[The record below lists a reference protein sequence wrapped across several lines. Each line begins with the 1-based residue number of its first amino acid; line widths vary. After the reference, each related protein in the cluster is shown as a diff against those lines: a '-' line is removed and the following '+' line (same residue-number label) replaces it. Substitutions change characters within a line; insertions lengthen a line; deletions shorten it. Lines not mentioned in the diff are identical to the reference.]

1 MSNIT
6 LPASFPP
13 AGSGG
18 QTATAVPGT
27 IPDPPRGLLDL
38 ASGTLLKGEV
48 IGHDRQ
54 GHVLIRTP
62 EGVLPVASRAQL
74 PEGSQVTLQIRSH
87 GAQLHISV
95 LQVDGHSPRLRP
107 SAPGAGA
114 PDASAPGTGD
124 PQPAP
129 RPGTRPAGP
138 PNSAPDSAPN
148 SVTTRG
154 PAISTAANPTPTSLP
169 AIPDG
174 AAGPRLPG
182 RVTHA
187 PPAAASLPN
196 GAVLSGTVLGTDVHG
211 QLLVRTDAGTLAI
224 ATDANAK
231 TGSQVTL
238 QIRASTATIGVVIT
252 LPDSAKPAPAGAT
265 ARPAAT
271 APPAAP
277 GKAPGAIPL
286 AGGVGHQ
293 APTADVLTLGQT
305 VQAKVEVARAATPPA
320 PDSAASA
327 APPAPGTAASRPG
340 PAPSAGPSPSAG
352 SFPSAAAPLPPALP
366 NTATPASPRLPAAG
380 TTLPVRVV
388 EVTLPGNAPAP
399 GTSATP
405 AASADGAPRITGQVI
420 GQTARGQ
427 PLVDT
432 PLGRLSLE
440 VTSELPRGTQLVLEP
455 PRTPWPGAP
464 PRHAPLQHAPLALA
478 TGGDPAEP
486 TQLAFRWPALESAL
500 EILRG
505 FDAPLAEALTS
516 GQGNG
521 PALPS
526 PGPRLASSLLFFLAA
541 LNGGDPGEWL
551 SSLAGGQF
559 ARALEERGRNP
570 LLRQLAADLGQMGRL
585 TDSSG
590 DWRLLAIPFADGH
603 QVHPLR
609 LFLRRDRHGSR
620 DSDQERETATR
631 FVFEVELTRIGD
643 LQMDGLVRG
652 KRFDLILRTRRPL
665 SPIMQRDIAEIFQAA
680 NAAAGIEG
688 QMVFQASSDWRPMPV
703 GDDTLHLGEVVA

>member
-1 MSNIT
+1 MSDIA

-27 IPDPPRGLLDL
+27 IPDPPRGVLDL

-54 GHVLIRTP
+54 GHALIRTP

-95 LQVDGHSPRLRP
+95 LQIDDHDPHPRP
-107 SAPGAGA
+107 SAPGT
-114 PDASAPGTGD
+114 SAPGAGD
-124 PQPAP
+124 PEPAP
-129 RPGTRPAGP
+129 RPGIRPAP
-138 PNSAPDSAPN
+138 APNSAPSYAP
-148 SVTTRG
+148 SSGTARG
-154 PAISTAANPTPTSLP
+154 PAISTAADPTPAGLP
-169 AIPDG
+169 AIPGGD
-174 AAGPRLPG
+174 AGSRLPG
-182 RVTHA
+182 TVTHA

-196 GAVLSGTVLGTDVHG
+196 GAVLSGAVLGADIHG
-211 QLLVRTDAGTLAI
+211 RLLVRTDVGTLAI

-231 TGSQVTL
+231 SGSQVTL
-238 QIRASTATIGVVIT
+238 QIRVSTPTLGVLVT
-252 LPDSAKPAPAGAT
+252 LPDGAKPAPAGTT
-265 ARPAAT
+265 AQPAPAAAT
-271 APPAAP
+271 AAP
-277 GKAPGAIPL
+277 GNAPGPVPGNLPGAIPL
-286 AGGVGHQ
+286 AGGVGHRV
-293 APTADVLTLGQT
+293 PTADVLTLGQS
-305 VQAKVEVARAATPPA
+305 VRAKVEVARAGTPSATAPGTPPGTPLA
-320 PDSAASA
+320 PDS
-327 APPAPGTAASRPG
+327 AASRPG
-340 PAPSAGPSPSAG
+340 PAPA
-352 SFPSAAAPLPPALP
+352 
-366 NTATPASPRLPAAG
+366 LPAAG
-380 TTLPVRVV
+380 TTLPIRVV
-388 EVTLPGNAPAP
+388 EVTPPGNAPAP
-399 GTSATP
+399 GTGAPP
-405 AASADGAPRITGQVI
+405 AADGAPRIAGQVI

-432 PLGRLSLE
+432 PLGRISLD
-440 VTSELPRGTQLVLEP
+440 VTGTLPRGTRLVLEP
-455 PRTPWPGAP
+455 PRAPWPGAP
-464 PRHAPLQHAPLALA
+464 RHAPLALA
-478 TGGDPAEP
+478 AGGGPGEA

-551 SSLAGGQF
+551 SSLAGGRF
-559 ARALEERGRNP
+559 ARGLEERGRTP

-585 TDSSG
+585 TDGSG
-590 DWRLLAIPFADGH
+590 DWRLLAIPFADGQ

-620 DSDQERETATR
+620 DSDRERETATR

-652 KRFDLILRTRRPL
+652 NRFDLILRTRRPL
-665 SPIMQRDIAEIFQAA
+665 SPIVRRDIAEIFQAA
-680 NAAAGIEG
+680 NGAAGIDG
-688 QMVFQASSDWRPMPV
+688 QMVFQASGDWRPMPV

>member
-1 MSNIT
+1 MSDIT

-27 IPDPPRGLLDL
+27 IPDPPRGVLDL

-54 GHVLIRTP
+54 GHALIRTP

-95 LQVDGHSPRLRP
+95 LQVDGHSPHPRP
-107 SAPGAGA
+107 SAPGASTTGA
-114 PDASAPGTGD
+114 GTPGTGD

-129 RPGTRPAGP
+129 RPGIRPAP
-138 PNSAPDSAPN
+138 LPNSAPGYAP
-148 SVTTRG
+148 SSGATRG
-154 PAISTAANPTPTSLP
+154 PAISIAADPTPSGLP

-174 AAGPRLPG
+174 DAGSRLPG
-182 RVTHA
+182 KVTHA

-196 GAVLSGTVLGTDVHG
+196 GAVLSGAVLGTDIHG
-211 QLLVRTDAGTLAI
+211 RLLVRTDVGTLAI

-238 QIRASTATIGVVIT
+238 QIRVSTPTLGVVVT
-252 LPDSAKPAPAGAT
+252 LPDGAKPAPAGAT
-265 ARPAAT
+265 AQPASTAAT
-271 APPAAP
+271 AAP
-277 GKAPGAIPL
+277 GPVPGNAPGPAPGPAPGNVPGAIPL
-286 AGGVGHQ
+286 AGGVGHRV
-293 APTADVLTLGQT
+293 PTADVLTLGQS
-305 VQAKVEVARAATPPA
+305 VQAKVEVARAATPPGT
-320 PDSAASA
+320 PPGT
-327 APPAPGTAASRPG
+327 PPAPDTAAARPG
-340 PAPSAGPSPSAG
+340 PAPA
-352 SFPSAAAPLPPALP
+352 
-366 NTATPASPRLPAAG
+366 LPAAG
-380 TTLPVRVV
+380 TTLPIRVV
-388 EVTLPGNAPAP
+388 EVTPPGNAPAS
-399 GTSATP
+399 GTGAPP
-405 AASADGAPRITGQVI
+405 AADGAPRITGQVI

-432 PLGRLSLE
+432 PLGRISLN
-440 VTSELPRGTQLVLEP
+440 VTGALPRGTQLVLEP
-455 PRTPWPGAP
+455 PRTPLPGAP
-464 PRHAPLQHAPLALA
+464 PRAPLALA
-478 TGGDPAEP
+478 AGGDPGES

-551 SSLAGGQF
+551 SGLANGRF
-559 ARALEERGRNP
+559 ARGLEERGRKP

-585 TDSSG
+585 TDGSG
-590 DWRLLAIPFADGH
+590 DWRLLAIPFADGQ

-609 LFLRRDRHGSR
+609 LFLRRDRHGAR
-620 DSDQERETATR
+620 DSDRERETATR

-652 KRFDLILRTRRPL
+652 NRFDLILRTRRPL
-665 SPIMQRDIAEIFQAA
+665 SPIVRRDIAEIFQAA
-680 NAAAGIEG
+680 NGAAGIDG
-688 QMVFQASSDWRPMPV
+688 QMVFQASGDWRPMPV

>member
-196 GAVLSGTVLGTDVHG
+196 GARSWAPTS
-211 QLLVRTDAGTLAI
+211 
-224 ATDANAK
+224 
-231 TGSQVTL
+231 TGSSWSEPT
-238 QIRASTATIGVVIT
+238 
-252 LPDSAKPAPAGAT
+252 PAPWPSPPT
-265 ARPAAT
+265 PTPRPAARSPFRFAPPQPPSAWSSPCPT
-271 APPAAP
+271 APSRHRRERQPGRPRRRRPQHPARHP
-277 GKAPGAIPL
+277 G
-286 AGGVGHQ
+286 Q
-293 APTADVLTLGQT
+293 
-305 VQAKVEVARAATPPA
+305 
-320 PDSAASA
+320 
-327 APPAPGTAASRPG
+327 SR
-340 PAPSAGPSPSAG
+340 S
-352 SFPSAAAPLPPALP
+352 
-366 NTATPASPRLPAAG
+366 
-380 TTLPVRVV
+380 
-388 EVTLPGNAPAP
+388 
-399 GTSATP
+399 P
-405 AASADGAPRITGQVI
+405 AASATRPR
-420 GQTARGQ
+420 
-427 PLVDT
+427 
-432 PLGRLSLE
+432 
-440 VTSELPRGTQLVLEP
+440 P
-455 PRTPWPGAP
+455 PTC
-464 PRHAPLQHAPLALA
+464 
-478 TGGDPAEP
+478 
-486 TQLAFRWPALESAL
+486 
-500 EILRG
+500 
-505 FDAPLAEALTS
+505 
-516 GQGNG
+516 
-521 PALPS
+521 
-526 PGPRLASSLLFFLAA
+526 
-541 LNGGDPGEWL
+541 
-551 SSLAGGQF
+551 
-559 ARALEERGRNP
+559 
-570 LLRQLAADLGQMGRL
+570 
-585 TDSSG
+585 
-590 DWRLLAIPFADGH
+590 
-603 QVHPLR
+603 
-609 LFLRRDRHGSR
+609 
-620 DSDQERETATR
+620 
-631 FVFEVELTRIGD
+631 
-643 LQMDGLVRG
+643 
-652 KRFDLILRTRRPL
+652 
-665 SPIMQRDIAEIFQAA
+665 
-680 NAAAGIEG
+680 
-688 QMVFQASSDWRPMPV
+688 
-703 GDDTLHLGEVVA
+703 